1 MTRIYKTARGKPV
14 DMDKVKLSNET
25 AIAVGNMRVNARGD
39 LIGAGNEITM
49 GRNQLMDQA
58 YAVQSAP
65 TSGYSPNDPK
75 VVAQQQDA
83 ADKTKSKALH
93 DLANGLITPTI
104 AEPIVNDSN
113 DDVAPPVAT
122 TPARGSL
129 AGSVAKKA
137 VVNQSPVADPRRAK
151 GPTRI

>member
-1 MTRIYKTARGKPV
+1 MTRIYKTAKGKSV

-39 LIGAGNEITM
+39 LIGAGNEIAM

-65 TSGYSPNDPK
+65 TAGYSPNDPK

-93 DLANGLITPTI
+93 DLANGLITPTV
-104 AEPIVNDSN
+104 AEPIIEETETPKSN
-113 DDVAPPVAT
+113 P

-129 AGSVAKKA
+129 ASSVAKKA
-137 VVNQSPVADPRRAK
+137 TVNQSPLPDPRRAK

>member
-75 VVAQQQDA
+75 VVAQQQEA

-93 DLANGLITPTI
+93 DLANGLITPTV
-104 AEPIVNDSN
+104 AEPIVDES
-113 DDVAPPVAT
+113 DDTAT
-122 TPARGSL
+122 VTTPPARGSL

-137 VVNQSPVADPRRAK
+137 VVNQAPVADPRRAK